1 MGEQVKV
8 LNVWVS
14 MFGMRVLI
22 ALKEKGVPYEYQEE
36 DVLNQKSQLLLDS
49 NPIHKKV
56 PVLIHNG
63 KPLCESLIIVQYI
76 DDTWPSGPHALNLL
90 PSDPYQRALARFWI
104 DYIDKKIHDAGMRIV
119 MTPQGDAMEQA
130 RTDLANHVT
139 TLDAAYRDIFKGA
152 PYFGGEH
159 VCVVDI
165 CLAPYLP
172 WLAALESVGSFQ
184 LPKCGLFDTWSNAIM
199 AYPSVK
205 DALTLAPNEKV
216 LDFVKLLR
224 SKFVGV

>member
-49 NPIHKKV
+49 NPIYKKV

-76 DDTWPSGPHALNLL
+76 DDTWPGPHACSLFS
-90 PSDPYQRALARFWI
+90 SDAYQRALARFWI
-104 DYIDKKIHDAGMRIV
+104 DFIDKKIHDAGMRIV
-119 MTPQGDAMEQA
+119 RTRNGDAMEQA
-130 RTDLANHVT
+130 KTDLADHVT

-152 PYFGGEH
+152 PYFGGEQ
-159 VCVVDI
+159 VGVVDI

-172 WLAALESVGSFQ
+172 WLAAFESVGSFE
-184 LPKCGLFDTWSNAIM
+184 LPKCALLDTWSTAIVE
-199 AYPSVK
+199 YPSVK
-205 DALTLAPNEKV
+205 DALTLAPNDKV
-216 LDFVKLLR
+216 LDFVKLLQ
-224 SKFVGV
+224 SKFSGA